1 MEQECD
7 ETCCSHGMADCGNR
21 TLQLRKWKNVE
32 AFNTGG
38 PRGYGLRCLEQLFT
52 GDIVL
57 EMCGEV
63 YNVSAFGEKVSF
75 VFIVCIFLVRW
86 HDASFGTV

>member
-1 MEQECD
+1 M
-7 ETCCSHGMADCGNR
+7 DCGNR

-38 PRGYGLRCLEQLFT
+38 PRGYGLRCLEQLYT

-63 YNVSAFGEKVSF
+63 YNASAFGKKVSLCAKWSAF
-75 VFIVCIFLVRW
+75 FSCDDMMSLLAQCDMCVRR
-86 HDASFGTV
+86 

>member
-1 MEQECD
+1 M
-7 ETCCSHGMADCGNR
+7 
-21 TLQLRKWKNVE
+21 
-32 AFNTGG
+32 
-38 PRGYGLRCLEQLFT
+38 YT

-63 YNVSAFGEKVSF
+63 YNMADFGEKVSF

-86 HDASFGTV
+86 HDVSFGTV